1 MTDRTLTIDTA
12 LLDEIPLERLE
23 AEITGFA
30 SRIAAATATWLLW
43 IAAYD
48 RREGWASWQVKSC
61 AHWLNWHCGVSPRT
75 ARAHVHVAHKLTQY
89 DELRDTFLAGEISY
103 SKVRAI
109 ARVITPEN
117 QAELLC
123 TARDATASQLERM
136 LNKLPNPDHVDDDGK
151 PTTPHECRFTNNGDG
166 TMTLSVTAPMA
177 DMAHTRAAVNKAT
190 ANTIA
195 REQNDDETRTET
207 IDRLGGL
214 NAARASTATA
224 LLTGTLNAPLGTEST
239 VLVVADIETLTGQD
253 PDGESTVD
261 SQRVDPAVV
270 QRLCCDGKIQ
280 AALLGHDGTETACG
294 TETRLVPRWLRRLLQ
309 RRDHGM
315 CQFPG
320 CESEHRLHAH
330 HIIHWANGGPTE
342 LENLI
347 SLCHFHHHSV
357 HEGGWNI
364 VTTDHGWAFYDP
376 AGNRYHVPLLRLPST
391 GSAEFGINERSAWI
405 RHSVSERSSRQPLAG
420 TGERADMA
428 FAIEVLTTNAALQEQ
443 RRRNSQTTV

>member
-1 MTDRTLTIDTA
+1 MTEHTLTTHTA

-48 RREGWASWQVKSC
+48 RRNGWTSWQAKSC

-75 ARAHVHVAHKLTQY
+75 ARAHVHVAHKLTEFT
-89 DELRDTFLAGEISY
+89 ELRDTFLAGELSY

-109 ARVITPEN
+109 ARVVTPEN
-117 QAELLC
+117 EAQLIN

-136 LNKLPNPDHVDDDGK
+136 LNKLPSPADNNDEDAETSDADC
-151 PTTPHECRFTNNGDG
+151 TFRNNGDG
-166 TMTLSVTAPMA
+166 TMTMTITLPIDEMSHA
-177 DMAHTRAAVNKAT
+177 RATVNKAT
-190 ANTIA
+190 ASTIA
-195 REQNDDETRTET
+195 REQTDNETRTDT
-207 IDRLGGL
+207 MARLGGL
-214 NAARASTATA
+214 KAIRANTAAA
-224 LLTGTLNAPLGTEST
+224 LITGNLDAPRGTEHT
-239 VLVVADIETLTGQD
+239 VLVVADIETLTGQN
-253 PDGESTVD
+253 PQGESTVD
-261 SQRVDPAVV
+261 SLRVDPAVT
-270 QRLCCDGKIQ
+270 QRLTCDGKIQ
-280 AALLGHDGTETACG
+280 AALLGHDGTEKACG

-330 HIIHWANGGPTE
+330 HIIHWANSGPTE
-342 LENLI
+342 LDNLI

-364 VTTDHGWAFYDP
+364 ITTEHGWAFHDP
-376 AGNRYHVPLLRLPST
+376 AGNRHHVPLLRLPTQTPLPDTNGNRKT
-391 GSAEFGINERSAWI
+391 GPAG
-405 RHSVSERSSRQPLAG
+405 PLAG

-428 FAIEVLTTNAALQEQ
+428 FAINILTTNAQLQAQ
-443 RRRNSQTTV
+443 RRAKADQLTTS